1 MNKFEEFKAKGNN
14 CFKQG
19 QYNEAVECYKEAI
32 KQDPTNPVG
41 YSNCAMALIKLDN
54 FDSASQ
60 MCKRGLFYVN
70 DTNDANKKIAEK
82 LKWRLDVCTENTKD
96 GLIPVEIYE
105 VDKLPEQYRNL

>member
-60 MCKRGLFYVN
+60 MCKRGLVFRIV
-70 DTNDANKKIAEK
+70 TMMV
-82 LKWRLDVCTENTKD
+82 RLLLV
-96 GLIPVEIYE
+96 VECCIY
-105 VDKLPEQYRNL
+105 